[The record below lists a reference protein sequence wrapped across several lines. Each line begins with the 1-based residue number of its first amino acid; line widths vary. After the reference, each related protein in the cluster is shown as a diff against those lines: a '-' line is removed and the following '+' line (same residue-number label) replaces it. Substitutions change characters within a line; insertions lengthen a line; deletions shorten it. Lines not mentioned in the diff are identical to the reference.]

1 MNKFVGSIIKISFVI
16 IALIGMH
23 FYPHYWIDIIIAVPA
38 AFFVEY
44 FLKKPSFFNSVTWIY
59 KPGRYIKYHINK
71 WKMMRIIEA
80 EQVEKYRKVLVDTAF
95 EKALSKDKIT
105 RKIGLEQLS
114 QFGAEETYK
123 KLLDAIKNDQNK
135 DYDFEFIKTLCKII
149 SNMDIN
155 SDYYSGNKEKPD
167 N

>member
-1 MNKFVGSIIKISFVI
+1 MNKLMGSIIKINFVI

-38 AFFVEY
+38 AFVVEF
-44 FLKKPSFFNSVTWIY
+44 FLKNTSFLNSVKWIY
-59 KPGRYIKYHINK
+59 ELKKYLKEHIKK
-71 WKMMRIIEA
+71 WKMMRIIKA
-80 EQVEKYRKVLVDTAF
+80 EKEEKYRKELVDTAF
-95 EKALSKDKIT
+95 EKALSKDKIK

-114 QFGAEETYK
+114 QFGAEETYE
-123 KLLDAIKNDQNK
+123 KLLDAIKNDLNK

-149 SNMDIN
+149 NNMDIN
-155 SDYYSGNKEKPD
+155 SDYYSVNIEKPD